1 MNYPASVAVTWQ
13 TTIDQ
18 LTPGQLALLQLLAWF
33 AAEPIPT
40 WVFESADAEW
50 VWRGATRTLPTDW
63 EPAGGLFDAL
73 AGLAGFSML
82 RWDADSE
89 TVSVHRV
96 VQQILRDRIGN
107 DTARWVKHSAELLNA
122 VLPDAPGDVR
132 AWKRWEPLRPHV
144 AAAIEHA
151 DQAGIAHPTSRL
163 MNQLAQ
169 LLYAKALYPQ
179 AEPLMRRSLAIDEAT
194 YGPDDPEV
202 ATRPSN
208 LAGLMLATNRLA
220 PAEPLLR
227 RALAIDEA
235 HYGPDNP
242 EVAIDL
248 NNLTQL
254 LMDTD
259 RLGEAEPLMRRVWPS
274 TKPTTGPTAPGS
286 PST

>member
-1 MNYPASVAVTWQ
+1 
-13 TTIDQ
+13 
-18 LTPGQLALLQLLAWF
+18 
-33 AAEPIPT
+33 
-40 WVFESADAEW
+40 
-50 VWRGATRTLPTDW
+50 
-63 EPAGGLFDAL
+63 
-73 AGLAGFSML
+73 ML

-96 VQQILRDRIGN
+96 VQQILRDRIGD

-202 ATRPSN
+202 ATRLSN

-248 NNLTQL
+248 NNLAQL

-259 RLGEAEPLMRRVWPS
+259 RLGEAEPLMRRALAIDEAHYGSDSSRVAIHLSNLAQLLMATDRLREAEPLMRVALAIDEAN
-274 TKPTTGPTAPGS
+274 GPDHPDVASGCAVS
-286 PST
+286 PSC